1 MSQSPDSGGREIKS
15 TAAESNHNSVAK
27 TSTGFVVGVLVF
39 QQTMAALAF
48 PISKYGLEIIEPFA
62 FGFYRFIISS
72 LVLLAIIRFIN
83 HSVPI
88 EKKDYWKIWGLG
100 ILIIPLNQLAF
111 LYGQS
116 LTSSGHGAILFATTP
131 IWIFLIA
138 QFILRE
144 KLIIRRAIG
153 IVIAVIGVIVLMTGG
168 AVELGTEY
176 LYGDLLILLAVLT
189 WAFYTV
195 FGKELVRKYGA
206 LRITAYAL
214 SSGTLLYLPF
224 GAYFA
229 SQLDYAAVSLGGWLA
244 VLYMAIGTSVIA
256 YGLWYW
262 ALKYMDASRMAVFHN
277 IQPVIATIVAFFWLG
292 EPLGIEFIVGGV
304 IVLGG
309 VILAEV

>member
-1 MSQSPDSGGREIKS
+1 MSQSPDPGGRESKLTVPDS
-15 TAAESNHNSVAK
+15 ENRSADK

-48 PISKYGLEIIEPFA
+48 PISKYGLKIIEPFA

-72 LVLLAIIRFIN
+72 LVLLAINRFLN
-83 HSVPI
+83 HSIPI
-88 EKKDYWKIWGLG
+88 EKRDYWKIWGLG
-100 ILIIPLNQLAF
+100 ILIIPLNQLAY

-116 LTSSGHGAILFATTP
+116 MTSSGHGAILFATTP

-138 QFILRE
+138 LFILKE

-153 IVIAVIGVIVLMTGG
+153 IVIAVIGVVLLMTGG
-168 AVELGTEY
+168 AVNLGTEY
-176 LYGDLLILLAVLT
+176 LFGDLLILLAVLT
-189 WAFYTV
+189 WAFYTI

-206 LRITAYAL
+206 IRITAYAL
-214 SSGTLLYLPF
+214 SSGTVLYLPF

-229 SQLDYAAVSLGGWLA
+229 SKLDYAAVTMGGWLA

-277 IQPVIATIVAFFWLG
+277 IQPVVATIVAYIWLG
-292 EPLGIEFIVGGV
+292 EPLGIEFIVGGLT
-304 IVLGG
+304 VLGG
-309 VILAEV
+309 VILAEL

>member
-1 MSQSPDSGGREIKS
+1 MSQSSARDGRENKSTVPDS
-15 TAAESNHNSVAK
+15 AHNSVAK
-27 TSTGFVVGVLVF
+27 ISTGFVVGVLVF

-72 LVLLAIIRFIN
+72 LVLLAINRFIN
-83 HSVPI
+83 HSVRI

-100 ILIIPLNQLAF
+100 VLIIPLNQLAF

-138 QFILRE
+138 QFILKE

-195 FGKELVRKYGA
+195 FGKDLVRKYGA

-214 SSGTLLYLPF
+214 SSGT
-224 GAYFA
+224 
-229 SQLDYAAVSLGGWLA
+229 
-244 VLYMAIGTSVIA
+244 VL
-256 YGLWYW
+256 
-262 ALKYMDASRMAVFHN
+262 
-277 IQPVIATIVAFFWLG
+277 
-292 EPLGIEFIVGGV
+292 
-304 IVLGG
+304 
-309 VILAEV
+309 

>member
-1 MSQSPDSGGREIKS
+1 MSQSSARDGRENKSTVPDSKPNS
-15 TAAESNHNSVAK
+15 AAKISI
-27 TSTGFVVGVLVF
+27 GFVVGVLVF

-72 LVLLAIIRFIN
+72 LVLLAINRFIN
-83 HSVPI
+83 HSVRI

-138 QFILRE
+138 QFILKE

-153 IVIAVIGVIVLMTGG
+153 IVIAVVGVIVLMTGG

-195 FGKELVRKYGA
+195 FGKDLVRKYGA

-214 SSGTLLYLPF
+214 SSGT
-224 GAYFA
+224 
-229 SQLDYAAVSLGGWLA
+229 
-244 VLYMAIGTSVIA
+244 VL
-256 YGLWYW
+256 
-262 ALKYMDASRMAVFHN
+262 
-277 IQPVIATIVAFFWLG
+277 
-292 EPLGIEFIVGGV
+292 
-304 IVLGG
+304 
-309 VILAEV
+309 

>member
-1 MSQSPDSGGREIKS
+1 MSQSPACGGRGGKLTIP
-15 TAAESNHNSVAK
+15 ESKNRSADN

-72 LVLLAIIRFIN
+72 LVLLAINRFIN
-83 HSVPI
+83 HSIPI

-100 ILIIPLNQLAF
+100 VLIIPLNQLAF

-138 QFILRE
+138 QFILKE
-144 KLIIRRAIG
+144 KLIVRRAIG

-214 SSGTLLYLPF
+214 SSGTILYLPF

-229 SQLDYAAVSLGGWLA
+229 GQLDYAAVSLGGWLA

-277 IQPVIATIVAFFWLG
+277 IQPVVATVVAFFWLG
-292 EPLGIEFIVGGV
+292 EQLGIEFIVGGV

>member
-1 MSQSPDSGGREIKS
+1 MSQSSACGGRESKLTIP
-15 TAAESNHNSVAK
+15 ESKNNSADK

-48 PISKYGLEIIEPFA
+48 PISKYGLKIIEPFT
-62 FGFYRFIISS
+62 FGFYRFIVSS
-72 LVLLAIIRFIN
+72 LVLLAINRFLN
-83 HSVPI
+83 HSIPI

-100 ILIIPLNQLAF
+100 ILIIPLNQLAY

-116 LTSSGHGAILFATTP
+116 MTSSGHGAILFATTP

-138 QFILRE
+138 QFILKE

-168 AVELGTEY
+168 AVKLGTEY
-176 LYGDLLILLAVLT
+176 LFGDLLILLAVLT
-189 WAFYTV
+189 WAFYTI

-206 LRITAYAL
+206 IRITAYAL
-214 SSGTLLYLPF
+214 SSGTVLYIPF

-229 SQLDYAAVSLGGWLA
+229 SKLDYAAVTTGGWMA
-244 VLYMAIGTSVIA
+244 VLYMAVGTSVIA

-277 IQPVIATIVAFFWLG
+277 IQPVIATIVAYIWLG

-309 VILAEV
+309 VILAEL

>member
-1 MSQSPDSGGREIKS
+1 VSQSPGAGGRESKL
-15 TAAESNHNSVAK
+15 TVAESEHNSANK
-27 TSTGFVVGVLVF
+27 ISTGFVVGVLVF

-48 PISKYGLEIIEPFA
+48 PVSKYGLKLIEPFA

-72 LVLLAIIRFIN
+72 LVLLAINRFIN
-83 HSVPI
+83 HSIPI

-116 LTSSGHGAILFATTP
+116 MTSSGHGAILFATTP

-138 QFILRE
+138 QFILKE
-144 KLIIRRAIG
+144 KLIVRRAIG

-168 AVELGTEY
+168 AVKLGTEY
-176 LYGDLLILLAVLT
+176 LFGDLLILLAVLT
-189 WAFYTV
+189 WAFYTI

-214 SSGTLLYLPF
+214 SSGTVLYLPF
-224 GAYFA
+224 GAFFA
-229 SQLDYAAVSLGGWLA
+229 SQLDYAAVSMGGWLA

-277 IQPVIATIVAFFWLG
+277 IQPVVATIVAFYWLG
-292 EPLGIEFIVGGV
+292 EPLGIEFIIGGV

-309 VILAEV
+309 VILAEL

>member
-1 MSQSPDSGGREIKS
+1 MSQSSACGGRESKFTIP
-15 TAAESNHNSVAK
+15 ESDNNSADN

-48 PISKYGLEIIEPFA
+48 PISKYGLEIIEPFT

-72 LVLLAIIRFIN
+72 LVLLVINRFLN
-83 HSVPI
+83 HSIPI

-100 ILIIPLNQLAF
+100 ILIIPLNQLAY

-116 LTSSGHGAILFATTP
+116 MTSSGHGAILFATTP

-138 QFILRE
+138 QFILKE
-144 KLIIRRAIG
+144 KLIVRRAIG

-168 AVELGTEY
+168 AVELGTEF

-214 SSGTLLYLPF
+214 SSGTVLYLPF

-229 SQLDYAAVSLGGWLA
+229 SQLDHAAVSIEGWLA

-277 IQPVIATIVAFFWLG
+277 IQPVVATIVAFFWLG

-304 IVLGG
+304 IILGG
-309 VILAEV
+309 VILAEL

>member
-1 MSQSPDSGGREIKS
+1 VSQSPGSRGREIKS
-15 TAAESNHNSVAK
+15 TVADSESRPADR

-39 QQTMAALAF
+39 QQIMAALAF
-48 PISKYGLEIIEPFA
+48 PISKYGLKIIEPFT

-72 LVLLAIIRFIN
+72 LVLLAINRFIN
-83 HSVPI
+83 HSIPI
-88 EKKDYWKIWGLG
+88 DKKDYWKIWGLG
-100 ILIIPLNQLAF
+100 VLIIPLNQLAF

-116 LTSSGHGAILFATTP
+116 MTSSGHGAILFATTP

-144 KLIIRRAIG
+144 KLVVRRAIG

-168 AVELGTEY
+168 AVKLGTEY
-176 LYGDLLILLAVLT
+176 LFGDLLILLAVLT
-189 WAFYTV
+189 WAFYTI

-206 LRITAYAL
+206 IRITAYAL
-214 SSGTLLYLPF
+214 SSGTVLYLPF

-229 SQLDYAAVSLGGWLA
+229 SKLDYAAVTMGGWLA

-277 IQPVIATIVAFFWLG
+277 IQPVVATIVAFFWLG

>member
-15 TAAESNHNSVAK
+15 TVAEPEHNSAAK
-27 TSTGFVVGVLVF
+27 ISTGFVVGVLVF

-72 LVLLAIIRFIN
+72 LVLLAINRFLN
-83 HSVPI
+83 HSVRI

-131 IWIFLIA
+131 VWIFLIA

-144 KLIIRRAIG
+144 KLIVRRAIG

-229 SQLDYAAVSLGGWLA
+229 SQLDYAAVSLGGWMT

-277 IQPVIATIVAFFWLG
+277 IQPVVATIVAFFWLG

-309 VILAEV
+309 VILAEL

>member
-1 MSQSPDSGGREIKS
+1 MSQSSACGGRENNLTGPGS
-15 TAAESNHNSVAK
+15 ENRPVNE

-48 PISKYGLEIIEPFA
+48 PISKYGLKIIEPFA

-72 LVLLAIIRFIN
+72 LVLLAINKFIS
-83 HSVPI
+83 HSVRI

-100 ILIIPLNQLAF
+100 VLIIPLNQLAF

-138 QFILRE
+138 QFILKE
-144 KLIIRRAIG
+144 KLIVRRAVG

-168 AVELGTEY
+168 AVELGTEF

-189 WAFYTV
+189 WAFYTI
-195 FGKELVRKYGA
+195 FGKGLVRKYGA

-214 SSGTLLYLPF
+214 SSGTILYLPF

-277 IQPVIATIVAFFWLG
+277 IQPVVATVVAFFWLG
-292 EPLGIEFIVGGV
+292 EPLGIEFIIGGV

-309 VILAEV
+309 VILAEL